1 MSLQTDIAIVG
12 GGASGVLL
20 ALQLLRLAPAGCRV
34 ALIERNPDV
43 GPGIAYATRCPAHLL
58 NTRAGDMSAWPDE
71 PGHFSAWLGAN
82 SDCAGRDFVPR
93 QVYGRYL
100 RDMLADAVRDAGER
114 LRLINAEVEAIAPDD
129 SGVLIAL
136 GGSPPLRARRAV
148 LATGHRPPSAE
159 LGAYRGDP
167 WRADLLDGL
176 DADASLLLI
185 GTGLT
190 MIDVIASLQ
199 ERGHSGPIVAV
210 SRRGLLPRRHAGAHG
225 SATGDSEPFFG
236 GELSARLARFRA
248 MVRDGLAWESLMQA
262 LRPRNAALW
271 QSLDEH
277 QRQRFLRHLR
287 PWWDVHRH
295 RVPPDMAE
303 LVDALTGAGQ
313 LSLIA
318 GRILALENIATRPR
332 VRLARRGS
340 GRQEI
345 VDFDRVIDCRGP
357 RSDIDADA
365 PLLMQ
370 LAKEG
375 LVRADPLAL
384 GLDVDEDDAV
394 LAADGTASDRLF
406 ALGPPTRGRH
416 WEITAIPDIRKRS
429 AALAKRL
436 VRSLSP
442 EAN

>member
-1 MSLQTDIAIVG
+1 MSLQTDIAIIG

-34 ALIERNPDV
+34 ALIERNSDF
-43 GPGIAYATRCPAHLL
+43 GPGIAYSTHCPAHLL

-71 PGHFSAWLGAN
+71 PRHFSTWLGAN

-100 RDMLADAVRDAGER
+100 RAVLADAERDAGGR
-114 LRLINAEVEAIAPDD
+114 LHLVNAEAEAVTLDD
-129 SGVLIAL
+129 SGVAIAL
-136 GGSPPLRARRAV
+136 GGSRTLRARRAV
-148 LATGHRPPSAE
+148 LATGHRPPSTN
-159 LGAYRGDP
+159 LGACYGDP
-167 WRADLLDGL
+167 WRGDLFDGL
-176 DADASLLLI
+176 DAEASLLLI

-190 MIDVIASLQ
+190 MIDVIASLR
-199 ERGHSGPIVAV
+199 ERGHAGSIVAV
-210 SRRGLLPRRHAGAHG
+210 SRRGLLPRRHAGGHG
-225 SATGDSEPFFG
+225 SATCDPEPLFG

-248 MVRDGLAWESLMQA
+248 MVRDGLAWESLMQS
-262 LRPRNAALW
+262 LRPWNAALW

-295 RVPPDMAE
+295 RVPPEMAE
-303 LVDALTGAGQ
+303 LVDALAGAGQ
-313 LSLIA
+313 LSIVA
-318 GRILALENIATRPR
+318 GRIVAMENAATRPR
-332 VRLARRGS
+332 ITLARRGS

-345 VDFDRVIDCRGP
+345 REFDRVIDCRGP
-357 RSDIDADA
+357 RNDIDTDA

-375 LVRADPLAL
+375 LLRADPLGL
-384 GLDVDEDDAV
+384 GLDVDEGDAV
-394 LAADGTASDRLF
+394 LAADGSVSDRLF

-416 WEITAIPDIRKRS
+416 WEITAIPDIRRRS
-429 AALAKRL
+429 ATLAERL
-436 VRSLSP
+436 VHSLAP
-442 EAN
+442 